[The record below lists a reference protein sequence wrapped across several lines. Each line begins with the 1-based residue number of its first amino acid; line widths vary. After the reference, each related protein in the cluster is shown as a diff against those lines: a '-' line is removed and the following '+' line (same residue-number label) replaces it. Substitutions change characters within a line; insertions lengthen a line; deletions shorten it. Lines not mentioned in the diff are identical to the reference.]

1 MSTQTLC
8 ISVFLTILLNTQRL
22 HIVKIPFL
30 TSSCPCVKSWSKQ
43 DGTLPVIIK
52 GPFDLHEKKHNKP
65 FSAPRAAP
73 KPGAL
78 ALAVAPR
85 VHAERQLLALLSAM
99 ILPKGRPPPRD
110 RDLPQRGITQGFAA
124 GVRMGGGGAEG
135 FRGPN
140 WPSALS
146 GESDSTKYIVWAG
159 RSLG

>member
-1 MSTQTLC
+1 MH
-8 ISVFLTILLNTQRL
+8 ISIFNNSVKYTEVASLWL

-52 GPFDLHEKKHNKP
+52 GPFDLHEKKHKP

-124 GVRMGGGGAEG
+124 GVRMGGRGGRRIQRAKLTLSSV
-135 FRGPN
+135 RGE
-140 WPSALS
+140 W
-146 GESDSTKYIVWAG
+146 
-159 RSLG
+159 